1 MLGLVVLHFFV
12 DGAVGLCQAEGI
24 CEVRDVTAM
33 ASQKTR
39 EFTCQECI
47 QGMEY
52 VEALM
57 KDPLFVD
64 MMVLRLEQVLY
75 FLAG

>member
-1 MLGLVVLHFFV
+1 MLDIVVLHFFM
-12 DGAVGLCQAEGI
+12 DEAIERCQAMGI
-24 CEVRDVTAM
+24 CDVK
-33 ASQKTR
+33 SVLVPEER